1 MNEGDIVRLRHMMD
15 EARKAQR
22 FIQDRSRDDLDND
35 ELLSYAVRYALQII
49 GEAASQVTIETRTQY
64 PEIQSEKYYRDAP
77 VAGTWIRTCSKRHY
91 YGIH

>member
-1 MNEGDIVRLRHMMD
+1 MMD

-35 ELLSYAVRYALQII
+35 ELLSYAVRYALQIV

-64 PEIQSEKYYRDAP
+64 PEIQ
-77 VAGTWIRTCSKRHY
+77 
-91 YGIH
+91 